1 MRRFLPALIL
11 LALAPAACRGEDEER
26 APKRAEPQPRTVA
39 SAPAVGTGAD
49 RDAARRFG
57 ESYSHP
63 TLGYSLRHPA
73 DWRRGSGGSLLLRG
87 SRGASCL
94 VAPAGPLPDWTSS
107 ELRVAYVLRGVNEL
121 GGRAGL
127 APATAGVVQ
136 GANVEG
142 AGAVVTLRSKGRR
155 RRTRN
160 AVLASA
166 GTGVAVSCTAP
177 ARRFPALDRSVFRPL
192 IASVRVRREPK
203 LEPVQAEIATFEGVK
218 GASLAMSGRRVEVT
232 LELRRRARALFVSR
246 GAMRETVRALRG
258 RDLSVDAFL
267 DGKHVV
273 RGRYEYSR
281 RRGVVRVVR

>member
-1 MRRFLPALIL
+1 MRRFLPALL
-11 LALAPAACRGEDEER
+11 LLFLAPSACSDDEP
-26 APKRAEPQPRTVA
+26 APPRPEAQRSPAT

-49 RDAARRFG
+49 RKAAARFG
-57 ESYSHP
+57 EAYSRP
-63 TLGYSLRHPA
+63 GLGYSLRHPA
-73 DWRRGSGGSLLLRG
+73 DWRRGGGDSLLLRG
-87 SRGASCL
+87 PGSASCL

-142 AGAVVTLRSKGRR
+142 AGAVVTLRSEGRR

-166 GTGVAVSCTAP
+166 GAGVAISCAAP
-177 ARRFPALDRSVFRPL
+177 ARRFPALDRAVFRPL

-203 LEPVQAEIATFEGVK
+203 LEPVQAEIAAFEGVK
-218 GASLAMSGRRVEVT
+218 GASLAMSGKRVEVT

-246 GAMRETVRALRG
+246 GAMREAVRALRG
-258 RDLSVDAFL
+258 RDLTVDAFL
-267 DGKHVV
+267 EERHVV
-273 RGRYEYSR
+273 RGRYDFSR